1 MKKAPSL
8 HFSHLLGQ
16 EKAKKLLGRTL
27 ATGRVAHGYLFKGPD
42 GVGKQLFAR
51 SMAAIIN
58 CKNSGEGACDHCPSC
73 KKFKSGNHPD
83 FLLVQPENG
92 AIKIDRIREL
102 KKALSYPPYESKM
115 RIVLLEDIHT
125 MRSEAANSML
135 KILEEPPVNNL
146 LILTA
151 QSTKSIL
158 PTISS
163 RCQVIPF
170 FSLSLEDTKKILMEK
185 EGVDEKTA
193 GLLSRMS
200 EGSPG
205 GAILLKKTD
214 MLDTWER
221 VEELLGQPVI
231 DEDIG
236 KLLRTAEIM
245 AKLKENLLP
254 LLGLLRLWIRD
265 KLVSCQPV
273 ESKEDNMYHRD
284 EGCSGSKLGSGDL
297 FAKLDAVN
305 RAEKE
310 LAHNCNRTLVC
321 EILLF
326 RLQ

>member
-1 MKKAPSL
+1 MKKVPSL

-58 CKNSGEGACDHCPSC
+58 CMNSGEGACDHCPSC

-193 GLLSRMS
+193 GLLSRLS

-205 GAILLKKTD
+205 GAMLLKKTD

-221 VEELLGQPVI
+221 VEELLRQPVI
-231 DEDIG
+231 DEDVG

-273 ESKEDNMYHRD
+273 ESKVDNMYHRD
-284 EGCSGSKLGSGDL
+284 EGCSGSKLESGDL

-310 LAHNCNRTLVC
+310 LTHNCNRTLVC